1 MLVDNL
7 KVVLASSFTLYL
19 KAHNFHWNV
28 EGPNFPQYHKF
39 LDDFN
44 SEIFDNAIDRAAE
57 FIRVLDQYAP
67 GSLTRF
73 AELSVIKDQIK
84 IPRAELMM
92 AELYEDNAKMIEL
105 LNISFA
111 SAEEENQQGIANFI
125 AERLDAHGKHQWMLR
140 SILKRTRG

>member
-1 MLVDNL
+1 MLADNL

-125 AERLDAHGKHQWMLR
+125 AERLDAHGKHAWMLR